1 MEFQTSTNRYAENK
15 EGMEIHICKSG
26 TSDCCKTGK
35 LNKPDSENFARGAFT
50 VFDENDIGACKHFEA
65 YFLSFNYK
73 TITRVYLQHYGTD
86 GWIGSFIRILFKNH
100 SLYCHNHPDIIL
112 VDDGDLKALTCVFE

>member
-1 MEFQTSTNRYAENK
+1 MEFQTSTIKWAENS
-15 EGMEIHICKSG
+15 EGMEIQICKSG

-65 YFLSFNYK
+65 YFLSFN
-73 TITRVYLQHYGTD
+73 TRVYLKHYGHD
-86 GWIGSFIRILFKNH
+86 GWSGSFIRILSKNH
-100 SLYCHNHPDIIL
+100 NLYCHNHPGVIS
-112 VDDGDLKALTCVFE
+112 VDEGELKALTCVFE